1 MLKNAA
7 EYDDVKWLYF
17 LVIRC
22 VIAIQKAPK
31 KTKKTP
37 SNETSLVP
45 NGSAEI
51 TTPKKPVKIAKT
63 LIKLILSLK
72 KKWDITSNIKGD
84 VNKTG

>member
-37 SNETSLVP
+37 RNETTLVP
-45 NGSAEI
+45 KGSAEI
-51 TTPKKPVKIAKT
+51 TTPKKPIKIAKT
-63 LIKLILSLK
+63 LIILILSLK
-72 KKWDITSNIKGD
+72 KK
-84 VNKTG
+84 